1 MSDISALKELV
12 PQNKIDI
19 ARAEAVVALGFPAVE
34 PILPDL
40 VGWLLD
46 YNWPV
51 ARVLGPFLGTID
63 LPLLPHVRH
72 VLGTTDD
79 VWKYWVLSLL
89 VNPSIP
95 LAAALKEELERLANV
110 PTTGEIAEE
119 LDLKAREIL
128 DGLKAA

>member
-1 MSDISALKELV
+1 MNELL
-12 PQNKIDI
+12 PQDKADI
-19 ARAEAVVALGFPAVE
+19 ARAEAIVALGYPAVK

-51 ARVLGPFLGTID
+51 ARVLGPFLGTIG
-63 LPLLPHVRH
+63 LPLLPHARH
-72 VLGTTDD
+72 VLGTNDD

-89 VNPSIP
+89 VKPSIP

-110 PTTGEIAEE
+110 PTAGEIAEE
-119 LDLKAREIL
+119 LDLEAREIL
-128 DGLKAA
+128 DSLKAA